1 MTGDQSKLVT
11 EALPSKSM
19 RVGQLVA
26 VYLPVTAS
34 TASILTR

>member
-11 EALPSKSM
+11 EALPSKLM

-26 VYLPVTAS
+26 VYFPVTAS